1 MNLMKFPCQQRLLTL
16 ILTILCVGCSASRPA
31 PIKDQS
37 TQLSKTPPPVIVSN
51 TPVTNK
57 AGASPSSKGEKKPAS
72 ANESKNTPT
81 AQSKPV
87 AESPITKTENTD
99 SVIIPDP
106 GFRIGKPSNGS
117 ILNGFNGNTNKGVDY
132 VGKVGD
138 PIVAVADGSVIFS
151 GNSLRGYGNL
161 VIVKHDNSY
170 ITVYAHNHKNLVKEG
185 DVIKR
190 SQKIAEMG
198 NTETDQVKLHFEL
211 RRDSKPI
218 DPSGYFDN

>member
-1 MNLMKFPCQQRLLTL
+1 MKFPCQHRLLTL
-16 ILTILCVGCSASRPA
+16 IFTILCVGCSASRPA

-37 TQLSKTPPPVIVSN
+37 TQLTKTPPPVTVSN
-51 TPVTNK
+51 TSVTNK
-57 AGASPSSKGEKKPAS
+57 TEATTTSKATKKPAPP
-72 ANESKNTPT
+72 NENKNTPV
-81 AQSKPV
+81 AQTKPV
-87 AESPITKTENTD
+87 PESAIAKTENTD
-99 SVIIPDP
+99 SVFVPDP
-106 GFRIGKPSNGS
+106 GFRIGKPSNGAV
-117 ILNGFNGNTNKGVDY
+117 LNGFNGNTNKGVDY
-132 VGKVGD
+132 GGKVGD

-170 ITVYAHNHKNLVKEG
+170 LTVYAHNHKNLVKEG